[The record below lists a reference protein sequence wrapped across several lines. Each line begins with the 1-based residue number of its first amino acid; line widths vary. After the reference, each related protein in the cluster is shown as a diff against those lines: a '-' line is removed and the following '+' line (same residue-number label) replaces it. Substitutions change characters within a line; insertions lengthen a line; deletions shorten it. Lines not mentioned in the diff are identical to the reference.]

1 MEEAEYKEKYAH
13 LVAAFCDEAFE
24 KELKEVR
31 DELVKLIEKLLEGAE
46 KHEPRLK
53 NYFSIESR
61 IKGIDS
67 FKEKLNRKSYI
78 RDLEITEDT
87 TENQIFIKSHLTDLI
102 GIRIDCYFMRTEKFL
117 YDFFERNFNE
127 PDSLDN
133 VIFDFTENKEQANG
147 HIIYKFSGLYKNEY
161 HFEVQIKS
169 AIHNVWGEVE
179 HKTIYKN
186 PYYNGLIE
194 SKKNIVETLYNIF
207 KTSDNQL
214 QLLFTM
220 EEKEEQL
227 LNSLFFCY
235 SEDQVE
241 AMCGTSILGNHYVRY
256 FSIFK
261 DNSLLKQYIL
271 CHLSGKEYERITY
284 TATDSELTKSV
295 RNRVLD
301 EVDTYKLSCLF
312 NIGNV
317 LYSYASIEDFA
328 YHLVSVFVHDE
339 QDEFDDERKENFC
352 DDVEDEETNQSQ
364 TTDDPVELY
373 VVQIKAYFKDANKK
387 NGNE

>member
-1 MEEAEYKEKYAH
+1 MEEVEYKEKYAH
-13 LVAAFCDEAFE
+13 LVAAFCDESFE

-31 DELVKLIEKLLEGAE
+31 DELVKLIEELLGGAE
-46 KHEPRLK
+46 QHEPRLK
-53 NYFSIESR
+53 NYFTIESR

-78 RDLEITEDT
+78 REWKITEDVV
-87 TENQIFIKSHLTDLI
+87 ENQKLIKSHLTDLL
-102 GIRIDCYFMRTEKFL
+102 GIRIDCYFMKTEKYL
-117 YDFFERNFNE
+117 YDFFESNFKN
-127 PDSLDN
+127 PDSLEN
-133 VIFDFTENKEQANG
+133 VIFDFTENKIQANG
-147 HIIYKFSGLYKNEY
+147 HTIYKFSGLFKKEY

-186 PYYNGLIE
+186 PFYNGLIE

-235 SEDQVE
+235 SKSEVE
-241 AMCGTSILGNHYVRY
+241 ANCGTSILGNHYVRY

-271 CHLSGKEYERITY
+271 CHLSETVYGRKTY
-284 TATDSELTKSV
+284 NVTDSELTKSV
-295 RNRVLD
+295 CDKVLD

-312 NIGNV
+312 NIGSV
-317 LYSYASIEDFA
+317 LYCYASIEDFV
-328 YHLVSVFVHDE
+328 YHLVSIFVDVE
-339 QDEFDDERKENFC
+339 KDEFDDERLDDFC
-352 DDVEDEETNQSQ
+352 DDVEDDEISQ
-364 TTDDPVELY
+364 TRTADNLVDQY
-373 VVQIKAYFKDANKK
+373 VVQIKEYFKD
-387 NGNE
+387 